1 MADDVKESVM
11 DKLQLDQHISKQFD
25 SDLEE
30 LKSSMLEMGGLVEK
44 QVSEALKA
52 VELADSAIAMKV
64 IEHENS
70 VDAMEMAIDEECI
83 LLIAR
88 RQPAASD
95 LRMVMAVFR
104 CVRDLERIGDEAKK
118 IAKMAIKLSE
128 EGSSPKGYLEM
139 RHIGHNVQQMLNSSL
154 DAFAR
159 FDVESA
165 LAVLP
170 QDAKVDMDYRSSVR
184 ELVTYMMEDPRS
196 ISRVMNIMWTL
207 KAVERIGDHAKNI
220 CEQVVY
226 LVQGKDIRH
235 GGGDELKAK

>member
-1 MADDVKESVM
+1 M

-30 LKSSMLEMGGLVEK
+30 LKTRMLEMGGLVEK
-44 QVSEALKA
+44 QVSDALKA
-52 VELADSAIAMKV
+52 VEMADSELAIRV
-64 IEHENS
+64 IEKENT
-70 VDAMEMAIDEECI
+70 VDTLEVTIDEEVT

-95 LRMVMAVFR
+95 LRMVMAVSR
-104 CVRDLERIGDEAKK
+104 CVRDLERVGDEAQK
-118 IAKMAIKLSE
+118 IAKMAIQLSE
-128 EGSSPKGYLEM
+128 EGGAPKGYLEL
-139 RHIGHNVQQMLNSSL
+139 RHIGTQVQQMLNRSL

-159 FDVESA
+159 FDAKSA
-165 LAVLP
+165 MEVLP
-170 QDAKVDMDYRSSVR
+170 DDRKVDLDYKTAVR
-184 ELVTYMMEDPRS
+184 ELITYMMEDPRS

-226 LVQGKDIRH
+226 LVHGKDIRH
-235 GGGDELKAK
+235 SEHRMQIAPQD

>member
-1 MADDVKESVM
+1 M
-11 DKLQLDQHISKQFD
+11 DKLHLDQHISKQFD
-25 SDLEE
+25 ADLEE
-30 LKSSMLEMGGLVEK
+30 LKTRMLAMGGLVEN
-44 QVSEALKA
+44 QVVDALRA
-52 VELADSAIAMKV
+52 VEQADSDLACRV
-64 IEHENS
+64 IEKETE
-70 VDAMEMAIDEECI
+70 VDSMEMSIDEESI

-104 CVRDLERIGDEAKK
+104 CVRDLERIGDEAQK

-128 EGSSPKGYLEM
+128 EGGAPKGYQEL
-139 RHIGHNVQQMLNSSL
+139 RHIGLLVQQMLHRAL

-159 FDVESA
+159 FDAKSA
-165 LAVLP
+165 LDVMP
-170 QDAKVDMDYRSSVR
+170 EDAKVDMDYKSAIR

-196 ISRVMNIMWTL
+196 ISRVMNILWTL

-226 LVQGKDIRH
+226 LVDGQDIRH
-235 GGGDELKAK
+235 RGKS

>member
-1 MADDVKESVM
+1 M

-25 SDLEE
+25 ADLEE
-30 LKSSMLEMGGLVEK
+30 LKSRMLEMGGLVEI
-44 QVSEALKA
+44 QVNEALKA
-52 VELADSAIAMKV
+52 VELVDSEIAVRV
-64 IEHENS
+64 IERENQ
-70 VDAMEMAIDEECI
+70 VDSMEITIDEEAT

-95 LRMVMAVFR
+95 LRMVMAVSR
-104 CVRDLERIGDEAKK
+104 CVRDLERIGDEAQK
-118 IAKMAIKLSE
+118 IAKMAILLSE
-128 EGSSPKGYLEM
+128 EGGAPRGYMEL
-139 RHIGHNVQQMLNSSL
+139 RHIGSKVQQMLNRAL

-165 LAVLP
+165 LQVLP
-170 QDAKVDMDYRSSVR
+170 EDHSVDLDYKSAIR
-184 ELVTYMMEDPRS
+184 ELITYMMEDPRS
-196 ISRVMNIMWTL
+196 ISRVLNVMWTL

-235 GGGDELKAK
+235 KDGD